1 MTFVRPVAPPEPEY
15 HPQPKHGP
23 NVFMTGHNDDFGG
36 SMIVGTER
44 TKRREI
50 GGRYTGLWVD
60 GVLYDDQ
67 RFVVL
72 REATFEEWIDGRS
85 PEEWEPRLRCDP
97 SEALFYEISVD

>member
-1 MTFVRPVAPPEPEY
+1 M
-15 HPQPKHGP
+15 
-23 NVFMTGHNDDFGG
+23 FMTGHNDDFGG

-67 RFVVL
+67 PFVVL
-72 REATFEEWIDGRS
+72 LEATFEGSITVGHGRNGS
-85 PEEWEPRLRCDP
+85 QACVATHQRRC
-97 SEALFYEISVD
+97 FYEVS